1 MSRSWASDELIKH
14 QEDRLR
20 SLSSSGLGRRRIA
33 RRIEEATGRRCSDGV
48 VGNALGALGIHKPR
62 TSRIDVVETDPPEDY
77 EAPIEELVESRIKAY
92 RRKSNKSKFHE
103 RTLEFPLEPF
113 GILLHGDPHLDDDG
127 CDFDAIVRYLEL
139 AQETEGLFGA
149 TVGDALNLWIGR
161 LAKKYADSSLLAS
174 DGWRLT
180 EWFIKSHS
188 AGFLAFVFGNHDSWA
203 AGQGV
208 DPMSELCKK
217 TGVIIHAPD
226 EIRITF
232 RWKDRPE
239 VEPIVWVLRHDFSG
253 RSLFH
258 PTHGPHR
265 EALFDGKAHLFSAGH
280 IHQWGELTTEQ
291 RHGRVSTALRVRG
304 YKRCDE
310 YAKQK
315 GFYEQEHG
323 YACVIVIDPRSEGP
337 GRIKIFWDVE
347 QGCDY
352 LTYVRGLL

>member
-139 AQETEGLFGA
+139 AQETEGLFRC
-149 TVGDALNLWIGR
+149 DCR
-161 LAKKYADSSLLAS
+161 RRAKPVDRKTSQEIRRLLA
-174 DGWRLT
+174 
-180 EWFIKSHS
+180 
-188 AGFLAFVFGNHDSWA
+188 FG
-203 AGQGV
+203 
-208 DPMSELCKK
+208 
-217 TGVIIHAPD
+217 
-226 EIRITF
+226 F
-232 RWKDRPE
+232 RWLAANGMVYK
-239 VEPIVWVLRHDFSG
+239 VSLCWFFSP
-253 RSLFH
+253 SS
-258 PTHGPHR
+258 
-265 EALFDGKAHLFSAGH
+265 SA
-280 IHQWGELTTEQ
+280 TT
-291 RHGRVSTALRVRG
+291 T
-304 YKRCDE
+304 
-310 YAKQK
+310 
-315 GFYEQEHG
+315 
-323 YACVIVIDPRSEGP
+323 P
-337 GRIKIFWDVE
+337 GR
-347 QGCDY
+347 Q
-352 LTYVRGLL
+352 VRA